1 MATSGL
7 SNTALHKFDAT
18 YDRTREDLALRSRGD
33 FLRAFP
39 IKRLADL
46 EVDDYVIGLK
56 KPTFCDYVEPK
67 TSLWAVIMGATAF
80 KFGIYYGKTKSDP
93 IIKYRFTAKYGK
105 TKGAAFDAVKKAL
118 LELVA
123 LGGDSKTDF
132 VAIDEN
138 PLSQL
143 FKAKILSLYYPR
155 RFLNVCSKEHLEML
169 GTELGFGSD
178 RHTSEYQHLL
188 LRAKLDNPITKSWSN
203 PKFMMF
209 LYATYVDSDDSGEV
223 NSGIEAPRDRKPR
236 RVNME
241 DIQRQWGAIGK
252 AAEEFALKWEKERLH
267 GADLDDL
274 IPRIED
280 RRDRPGYGYDLLSYS
295 APGKERYIEVKS
307 VGTLPGTKGYR
318 FFLSDNEH
326 SVSNSN
332 AHCDAYFFY
341 LVFFNGEGE
350 PTELWPIT
358 ATELY
363 KRAEMKPASYIVG
376 FQFSR

>member
-7 SNTALHKFDAT
+7 SSAALHKFDAT

-39 IKRLADL
+39 ITRLADL
-46 EVDDYVIGLK
+46 ELDDYVIGLK

-67 TSLWAVIMGATAF
+67 TSSWAVIMGATAF
-80 KFGIYYGKTKSDP
+80 KFGIYYGRTKSDP
-93 IIKYRFTAKYGK
+93 TVKYRFTAKYGNSK
-105 TKGAAFDAVKKAL
+105 EAAFDAVKKAL

-123 LGGDSKTDF
+123 LGGDGDLDF
-132 VAIDEN
+132 EAIDKN

-169 GTELGFGSD
+169 GTELGFGED
-178 RHTSEYQHLL
+178 RYTSEYQHLL
-188 LRAKLDNPITKSWSN
+188 LQAKLDNPVTTSWSN
-203 PKFMMF
+203 PKFMMY
-209 LYATYVDSDDSGEV
+209 LYATYVDDNENGKA
-223 NSGIEAPRDRKPR
+223 NNGIEAPRDKKPR

-241 DIQRQWGAIGK
+241 DLQRQWDAIGK
-252 AAEEFALKWEKERLH
+252 AAERFALEWEKERLR

-280 RRDRPGYGYDLLSYS
+280 RGDRPGYGYDLLSYT
-295 APGKERYIEVKS
+295 APGKERYIEVKA
-307 VGTLPGTKGYR
+307 VGALPGTKGHR

-326 SVSNSN
+326 LVSNSDT
-332 AHCDAYFFY
+332 HCDGYFF
-341 LVFFNGEGE
+341 
-350 PTELWPIT
+350 PD
-358 ATELY
+358 
-363 KRAEMKPASYIVG
+363 
-376 FQFSR
+376 

>member
-7 SNTALHKFDAT
+7 SIAALHKFDAT

-39 IKRLADL
+39 IKRLPDL

-67 TSLWAVIMGATAF
+67 TSSWAVIMGATAF
-80 KFGIYYGKTKSDP
+80 KFGIYYGRTKADP
-93 IIKYRFTAKYGK
+93 TVKYRFTVKYGE
-105 TKGAAFDAVKKAL
+105 TKEAAFAAVKKAL

-123 LGGDSKTDF
+123 LGGGSKLDF
-132 VAIDEN
+132 AAIDEN

-143 FKAKILSLYYPR
+143 FKAKILSLYYPQL
-155 RFLNVCSKEHLEML
+155 FLNVCSAEHLEML
-169 GTELGFGSD
+169 GTELGFGAD
-178 RHTSEYQHLL
+178 QYTSEYQHLL
-188 LRAKLDNPITKSWSN
+188 LQAKLDNPITKSWSN

-209 LYATYVDSDDSGEV
+209 LYATYVEHDEGEV
-223 NSGIEAPRDRKPR
+223 KGGIEGPRDRKPR

-241 DIQRQWGAIGK
+241 DIQRQWGAVGK
-252 AAEEFALKWEKERLH
+252 AAENFALEWEKERLR

-274 IPRIED
+274 IPCIED
-280 RRDRPGYGYDLLSYS
+280 RRDRPGYGYDLLSYT

-307 VGTLPGTKGYR
+307 VGTLPGAKGYR

-326 SVSNSN
+326 SVSSSN
-332 AHCDAYFFY
+332 VHSDAYFFY
-341 LVFFNGEGE
+341 LVFFGGEGE
-350 PTELWPIT
+350 PTELWPI
-358 ATELY
+358 AASELY
-363 KRAEMKPASYIVG
+363 KRAEIKPASYIVG

>member
-7 SNTALHKFDAT
+7 SKAALHKFDRT

-39 IKRLADL
+39 IKRLTAL
-46 EVDDYVIGLK
+46 ELDDYVIGLK

-67 TSLWAVIMGATAF
+67 TSSWAVIMGATAF
-80 KFGIYYGKTKSDP
+80 KFGIYYGKTKTDP
-93 IIKYRFTAKYGK
+93 TVKYRFTAKYGN
-105 TKGAAFDAVKKAL
+105 TKRSAFDAVKKAL

-123 LGGDSKTDF
+123 LGGDSKLDF
-132 VAIDEN
+132 AAIDEN

-155 RFLNVCSKEHLEML
+155 RFLNVCSAEHLEML
-169 GTELGFGSD
+169 GTELGFGAE
-178 RHTSEYQHLL
+178 RYTSEYQHLL
-188 LRAKLDNPITKSWSN
+188 LQAKLDNAITKSWSN

-209 LYATYVDSDDSGEV
+209 LYATFVDNDGEM
-223 NSGIEAPRDRKPR
+223 NGGIEGLRDKKPR

-252 AAEEFALKWEKERLH
+252 AAEKFALEWEQDRLR

-274 IPRIED
+274 ISSIED
-280 RRDRPGYGYDLLSYS
+280 RRDRPGYGYDLLSYT
-295 APGKERYIEVKS
+295 APGKERYIEVKA
-307 VGTLPGTKGYR
+307 VGKQEGAKGYR

-326 SVSNSN
+326 SVSTSK
-332 AHCDAYFFY
+332 AHCDGYFFY

-350 PTELWPIT
+350 PTELWPI
-358 ATELY
+358 AASELY
-363 KRAEMKPASYIVG
+363 KRAEVKPASYIVG

>member
-7 SNTALHKFDAT
+7 STAALQKFDAT

-46 EVDDYVIGLK
+46 ELDDYVIGLK

-67 TSLWAVIMGATAF
+67 TSSWAVIMGATAF
-80 KFGIYYGKTKSDP
+80 KFGIYYGRTKSDP
-93 IIKYRFTAKYGK
+93 TVKYRFTAKYGN
-105 TKGAAFDAVKKAL
+105 TKDSAFDAVKKAL

-123 LGGDSKTDF
+123 LGDDSKLDF
-132 VAIDEN
+132 EAIDEN

-155 RFLNVCSKEHLEML
+155 RFLNICSAEHLEML
-169 GTELGFGSD
+169 GTELRFGTD
-178 RHTSEYQHLL
+178 RYTSEYQHLL
-188 LRAKLDNPITKSWSN
+188 LQAKLDNRITKSWSN

-209 LYATYVDSDDSGEV
+209 LYATYVDDDDGEV
-223 NSGIEAPRDRKPR
+223 NGGIEGPRDKRPR

-252 AAEEFALKWEKERLH
+252 AAERFAREWEEERLR
-267 GADLDDL
+267 GADLEDL
-274 IPRIED
+274 IPCIED
-280 RRDRPGYGYDLLSYS
+280 RRDRPGYGYDLLSYT
-295 APGKERYIEVKS
+295 APGKERYIEVKA
-307 VGTLPGTKGYR
+307 VGTLPGAKGYR

-326 SVSNSN
+326 SVSKSN
-332 AHCDAYFFY
+332 VHCNAYFFY

-350 PTELWPIT
+350 PAELWPI
-358 ATELY
+358 AARELY
-363 KRAEMKPASYIVG
+363 KRAEIKPASYIVG